1 MNYFLIYLL
10 IETLVSVNIS
20 SSIGGFYTFIEIVGS
35 AFVGFV
41 LLANFRTNLIESMQA
56 LQSNTISMQ
65 EFQKLN
71 AFALLGAILL
81 IVPGF
86 FTDII
91 GIFLQFSF
99 FATLF
104 AKKVLHVKDKAKDKN
119 ENIDIE
125 NRYIRRNDD
134 EIIDVEVIDEFT
146 TK

>member
-1 MNYFLIYLL
+1 LNYFLIYLV
-10 IETLVSVNIS
+10 IEVFISVNIS
-20 SSIGGFYTFIEIVGS
+20 SYIGAFSTFLEIVSS
-35 AFVGFV
+35 AFLGVV
-41 LLANFRTNLIESMQA
+41 LLANFRVTLMESMQA
-56 LQSNTISMQ
+56 LQKQDISMQ

-71 AFALLGAILL
+71 AFTLLGAILL

-104 AKKVLHVKDKAKDKN
+104 ARKILHVKDKK
-119 ENIDIE
+119 ENFDIH
-125 NRYIRRNDD
+125 NTTYIKGDED
-134 EIIDVEVIDEFT
+134 EIIDVEVIDNTT